1 MGVCSEIYDKPPS
14 PSFLTDLEKYH
25 GKYSLSEQQSNWLNY
40 KELVV
45 SGIPIA
51 IVCRG
56 LVYSHFEL
64 FEFNETFE
72 LQL

>member
-1 MGVCSEIYDKPPS
+1 MGICNEIHDRKPS
-14 PSFLTDLEKYH
+14 PAFLEDLEKYH
-25 GKYSLSEQQSNWLNY
+25 GKYALSPQQSNWLNY

-51 IVCRG
+51 IVSRG